1 MKLTKSKLVMIAA
14 AALGVLAILLLLA
27 PGVSVKTVGGSLVK
41 PEITW
46 KGVSGF
52 KVAFAAEDGAK
63 FSFVLFLPF
72 LLTIVGIALTVT
84 SLFVD
89 NTILKVVAAAVFVVA
104 GVFFFMYLTFYP
116 TLVENSQAKKIIEEA
131 IKNKDIKLGVG
142 AIMAGIFSILAGAA
156 TCVGTFVIKK

>member
-1 MKLTKSKLVMIAA
+1 MKLTKQKIVMIAA

-27 PGVSVKTVGGSLVK
+27 PGVSVKTIGGTLLK
-41 PEITW
+41 PEEKW
-46 KGVSGF
+46 EGVSGF
-52 KVAFAAEDGAK
+52 KVAFGSGDGAK

-72 LLTIVGIALTVT
+72 LLAIVGIALTVT

-104 GVFFFMYLTFYP
+104 GIFFFMYLTFYP
-116 TLVENSQAKKIIEEA
+116 TLVENETGKKIIEEA
-131 IKNKDIKLGVG
+131 IKNKGIKLGVG
-142 AIMAGIFSILAGAA
+142 AIMAGILSILAGAA